1 MSKEIIMPQ
10 LGQTTDEVKLIKW
23 LVEEGQD
30 VKRGQALCEVE
41 TDKSNMELESFESGS
56 VLKLIAQA
64 GQVIPTGQ
72 VIALIGEKGED
83 ISKDRHMVKNI
94 NAETNRQVENSELLS
109 DKSKFTDAKL
119 KSVQSGGPSNEPG
132 SNRMDT
138 AGSNT
143 QDTNSL
149 NSRQTFINEEFKAS
163 PIVKNIAKIKNIDLR
178 QVRGTGPQGIITKD
192 DLGKYLT
199 GSQAE
204 ELPDEYVLSKNQVA
218 VARNITASKSLIPH
232 YYIKTIINADPFLK
246 WRGNNLAAGNSNSA
260 DSPGSK
266 GKISVYAM
274 LVFAAANTLKKFPKL
289 NGYFRENK
297 ILLRK
302 NINIGFAV
310 GQGEELFVPVI
321 KRADTKSIFEID
333 KEVKSLIAKS
343 VSQVFEEGDL
353 TEGTFTISNLGMYDV
368 DEFCAIINPPQAG
381 ILAAGKIKKVLYVDE
396 FEKIGIRSE
405 FTVTGSFDH
414 RIVNGKTGAQFLQE
428 LKKTIEEKII

>member
-23 LVEEGQD
+23 LVKEGQD
-30 VKRGQALCEVE
+30 VKKGQALCEVE

-72 VIALIGEKGED
+72 AIALIGEKGEE
-83 ISKDRHMVKNI
+83 ISKDRYLVKNI
-94 NAETNRQVENSELLS
+94 NADENKPERKPELHTG
-109 DKSKFTDAKL
+109 KSKNADVQT
-119 KSVQSGGPSNEPG
+119 KSDQSVESSLEPVLN
-132 SNRMDT
+132 SIQT
-138 AGSNT
+138 ADSDS
-143 QDTNSL
+143 QDTSASNI
-149 NSRQTFINEEFKAS
+149 RQAFINEEFKAS

-178 QVRGTGPQGIITKD
+178 QVKGTGPQGIITKE

-218 VARNITASKSLIPH
+218 VARNLTASKSLIPH

-246 WRGNNLAAGNSNSA
+246 WRENNSVSGNSITT
-260 DSPGSK
+260 DSKGAK

-274 LVFAAANTLKKFPKL
+274 LVFAAASVLKKFPKL

-297 ILLRK
+297 IILRK

-321 KRADTKSIFEID
+321 KKADTKSIFEID
-333 KEVKSLIAKS
+333 KEVKSLVAKTM
-343 VSQVFEEGDL
+343 SQVFDEGDL
-353 TEGTFTISNLGMYDV
+353 SEGTFTISNLGMYDV

-405 FTVTGSFDH
+405 FTITGSFDH

-428 LKKTIEEKII
+428 FKKTIEEKII